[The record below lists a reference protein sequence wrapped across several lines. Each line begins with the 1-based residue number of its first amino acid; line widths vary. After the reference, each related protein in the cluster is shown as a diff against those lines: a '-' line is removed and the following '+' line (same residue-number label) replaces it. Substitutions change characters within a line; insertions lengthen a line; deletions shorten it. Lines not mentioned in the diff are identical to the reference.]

1 MTDPQHEDVLSA
13 LNTFIDEAIVRPD
26 AAQRPGWA
34 SDRRF
39 GLLFHLKSFMWGYHE
54 TLLRNIWN
62 NVQKQPTLMKKI
74 QVGGLS
80 AAGLV
85 AATMPLAMLGYETRR
100 RIGYWGTPPAHT
112 ELDGFE
118 YFYELGQRSGYLGF
132 FQLYADADQA
142 EDFGRFSLL
151 SVMGPTA
158 SMIEEFVTKD
168 MDYFLP
174 RAVPLLAQMPA
185 ARGWVTDAL

>member
-1 MTDPQHEDVLSA
+1 M
-13 LNTFIDEAIVRPD
+13 
-26 AAQRPGWA
+26 
-34 SDRRF
+34 
-39 GLLFHLKSFMWGYHE
+39 
-54 TLLRNIWN
+54 
-62 NVQKQPTLMKKI
+62 
-74 QVGGLS
+74 

-100 RIGYWGTPPAHT
+100 RIGHWGQPPAYS
-112 ELDGFE
+112 ELEGFE
-118 YFYELGQRSGYLGF
+118 YFYEMGQRSGYLGF

-168 MDYFLP
+168 LDYFLP
-174 RAVPLLAQMPA
+174 RMVPLLAQMPA
-185 ARGWVTDAL
+185 ARGWVSDAL